1 MSNKKL
7 TWVSCVH
14 IAGQI
19 EWYVGM
25 PVSLLLDGVA
35 FPSLTVEVPFF
46 IFMLICLLPSVPCP
60 FCPWFLVILLSND
73 FSWEFTGTDEEGAKS
88 IPYQLQRLFL
98 QLQVLFP
105 VLHAVSLSFIV
116 CLFLCNI
123 RIWFDAYFCINS
135 CFPGKSW

>member
-1 MSNKKL
+1 M
-7 TWVSCVH
+7 SCVH

-25 PVSLLLDGVA
+25 PVSLLLDGFA